1 MKFFKIVSLIF
12 LGVSFSSLAQESD
25 ICKTDPQKCPLNPE
39 KIEFVGSVSFL
50 SESDAQKLWDDI
62 QSHIKGLEALCP
74 LQKKKKVPQ
83 VEQWAQK
90 IRQLGDKA
98 GQTYNKNKYSFNRVE
113 IRDGQ
118 KKVDLGVTL
127 LDMESILKS
136 EYIKD
141 KTCEELKIGFISGY
155 ASHYNMPDSVDVVE
169 ALSPWAKKVYSSLTC
184 LCP

>member
-1 MKFFKIVSLIF
+1 MKYFKSVGLII
-12 LGVSFSSLAQESD
+12 LWIGFSSSAQKSD

-39 KIEFVGSVSFL
+39 KIKFVGSVSFL

-62 QSHIKGLEALCP
+62 QSHIKDLEALCP
-74 LQKKKKVPQ
+74 LQKKKKIPQ
-83 VEQWAQK
+83 VKAWAQK

-98 GQTYNKNKYSFNRVE
+98 GQTYNKNKYTFNRVE

-118 KKVDLGVTL
+118 KKVDLGITL

-136 EYIKD
+136 EYIKK
-141 KTCEELKIGFISGY
+141 KTCEELKIGFLSGY
-155 ASHYNMPDSVDVVE
+155 ASHYNMPDSADVTE
-169 ALSPWAKKVYSSLTC
+169 ALSPWARKVYSSLIC